1 MKLNL
6 GTFKVRDVAFSSST
20 AFADGVLK
28 INVQEIRDAVLQD
41 SNLADV
47 RVDIVKPN
55 EEKRIIHVLDV
66 IEPRIKLD
74 KNMDAFPGFMS
85 PPVTVGRGTTY
96 RLSGVTV
103 VESAELP
110 WDAGG
115 LLIPREGIIDMI
127 GPGKYFS
134 PFHATFNVVLSF
146 QLAPGKSDVEYDASV
161 RLAGIKIAKYL
172 AETVRSLTPDTMEVL
187 DTESRRSDLPNVVYI
202 HQYQSQGTYA
212 HTYSYGRHM
221 YEYLPTVMNPNEL
234 VDGALVSGN
243 YVYACFKTP
252 TYLHCNN
259 PTVME
264 LYKGHG
270 VDFNF
275 AGVIISR
282 GHNYTFYEK
291 LRSAQFAAKLAKEL
305 NAQGAIITWEGG
317 GNSIIEAMQTVK
329 ACEELGIK
337 TVTISYEMGGPEGD
351 AIALLDSV
359 EEANAIVSAGSIEK
373 KIILP
378 PLTPVGGMQ
387 LRLSRELGGVRVD
400 ASVSL
405 EFDVSH
411 EMYCGA
417 NQSGFGLLTARDY

>member
-6 GTFKVRDVAFSSST
+6 GTFNVYDVTSSST
-20 AFADGVLK
+20 TAYADGVLK
-28 INVQEIRDAVLQD
+28 INIQEIRDAVLQD
-41 SNLADV
+41 TIFADV
-47 RVDIVKPN
+47 RVDIVKPG

-74 KNMDAFPGFMS
+74 KNMEAFPGFMS

-115 LLIPREGIIDMI
+115 LLIPMV
-127 GPGKYFS
+127 GPGKYYS

-146 QLAPGKSDVEYDASV
+146 QLSPGKSDVEYDASV
-161 RLAGIKIAKYL
+161 RLAGIKVAKYL
-172 AETVRSLTPDTMEVL
+172 AETVRNLTPDTMEVL
-187 DTESRRSDLPNVVYI
+187 CTEKRRSELPNVVYI

-212 HTYSYGRHM
+212 HTYAYGRHM
-221 YEYLPTVMNPNEL
+221 YEYLPTLMNPNEL

-275 AGVIISR
+275 VGVIISR

-291 LRSAQFAAKLAKEL
+291 LRSAQFAAKLANEL
-305 NAQGAIITWEGG
+305 NARGAIITWEGG

-329 ACEELGIK
+329 ACEEQGIK
-337 TVTISYEMGGPEGD
+337 AVIIGYEMGGPEGD

-387 LRLSRELGGVRVD
+387 LRLGKELGGVRVD
-400 ASVSL
+400 ASGSL
-405 EFDVSH
+405 EFDISH